1 MILGRP
7 WLNGAM
13 LWRDGTLGLQDFSA
27 DAMSESEAT
36 VKPGSTVMPV
46 AAERACA
53 AVACGDCGVYQLC
66 VPLGLGSGDLSL
78 LESVVRRQQTF
89 RRGELLYRMG
99 EPLEYI
105 YAIRSGSVKTYITT
119 EDRRVQVTGF
129 HIAGELLGLNA
140 IESRRHKCEARAL
153 ETASVCMVSI
163 ERFEQLAKQQPEIQ
177 YEMLKIMS
185 GEISHHQELLLLL
198 GKRNAEERL
207 AAYLL
212 SLSRRFARRR
222 YSATEFNLSMSRS
235 DIGNYLGIAEE
246 TVCRVFAR
254 FQEDGLITTRRRYIK
269 LRDAERLKAIAHEP
283 SARAAATAALVSGA

>member
-1 MILGRP
+1 MDAAP
-7 WLNGAM
+7 EN
-13 LWRDGTLGLQDFSA
+13 DTTLKRTS
-27 DAMSESEAT
+27 
-36 VKPGSTVMPV
+36 PV
-46 AAERACA
+46 APIAVHHPCA
-53 AVACGDCGVYQLC
+53 AVACGDCGVHKLC
-66 VPLGLGSGDLSL
+66 VPLGLDSGDLSL

-105 YAIRSGSVKTYITT
+105 YAIRSGSVKTYIAT

-140 IESRRHKCEARAL
+140 IESRRHKCQARAL

-163 ERFEQLAKQQPEIQ
+163 ERFEQLAKQQPAIQ

-212 SLSRRFARRR
+212 SLSRRFAKRR

-246 TVCRVFAR
+246 TVCRVFTR
-254 FQEDGLITTRRRYIK
+254 FQEEGLITTRRRYIE
-269 LRDAERLKAIAHEP
+269 LRDIERLKAIAHEP
-283 SARAAATAALVSGA
+283 SRRAAVAADLVSGT

>member
-1 MILGRP
+1 MDATPENDTTLKRTSPVVPIAVDRP
-7 WLNGAM
+7 
-13 LWRDGTLGLQDFSA
+13 
-27 DAMSESEAT
+27 
-36 VKPGSTVMPV
+36 
-46 AAERACA
+46 CA
-53 AVACGDCGVYQLC
+53 AVACGDCGVYKLC
-66 VPLGLGSGDLSL
+66 VPLGLGGGDLSL

-105 YAIRSGSVKTYITT
+105 YAIRGGSVKTYIAT

-140 IESRRHKCEARAL
+140 IESRRHKSEARAL
-153 ETASVCMVSI
+153 ETTSVCMVSI
-163 ERFEQLAKQQPEIQ
+163 ERFEQLTDQQPAIQ

-185 GEISHHQELLLLL
+185 GEISHYQELLLLL

-212 SLSRRFARRR
+212 SLSRRFAKRH
-222 YSATEFNLSMSRS
+222 YSATEFNLSMSRG

-246 TVCRVFAR
+246 TVCRVFTR
-254 FQEDGLITTRRRYIK
+254 FQEEGLITTRRRYIE
-269 LRDAERLKAIAHEP
+269 LRDIERLMAIAHGC
-283 SARAAATAALVSGA
+283 RAAAAAGLVPAA